1 MNWEEENRQY
11 HERVDRVYG
20 WALGKV
26 GRAYAFAEK
35 YERLDGNEASL
46 KDAALRWQIGLH
58 QEQLDRLKEERD
70 VLNRRINSQAECIEE
85 LVEELNQLSAQEND
99 KV

>member
-1 MNWEEENRQY
+1 M
-11 HERVDRVYG
+11 
-20 WALGKV
+20 
-26 GRAYAFAEK
+26 
-35 YERLDGNEASL
+35 